1 MDDYYKI
8 LGLSKDA
15 TEADIKSA
23 YRKLAKK
30 YHPDMYANATAE
42 EKKNAEEKMKEVN
55 QAYSVL
61 SDGTKKANYDRYGNE
76 DGPMS
81 GFGGRSS
88 GGFGGG
94 AYSGG
99 FGGFGFEDILNNIF
113 NFGGGEG
120 KNGNS
125 RYDGD
130 DVTYNLGL
138 TFKEAMFGCEKE
150 ITINRIEECASCK
163 GTGAKNG
170 TEYEVCKKCNGTGKI
185 NVFQNT
191 AFGRMQ
197 STRICDECK
206 GTGKKVKE
214 LCKDCGGKG
223 YTKQKRTIK
232 IKVPAGVDNGQ
243 MMTYYNEGD
252 AGRNGGRK
260 GNLIIV
266 LNVAQSPMFI
276 RKGSDLYITVPITFT
291 QAALGC
297 KLEIPTLTDAITYTI
312 PEGTAT
318 GTVFR
323 IRDKGVKILK
333 REAHGDLYVTVV
345 VETPQGLS
353 AKQKELLINLNTTVT
368 ERQYPKQKAFYDNAK
383 KNK

>member
-23 YRKLAKK
+23 YRQLAKK

-61 SDGTKKANYDRYGNE
+61 SDSTKKANYDRYGSE
-76 DGPMS
+76 DGPMG

-88 GGFGGG
+88 GGFGSGG
-94 AYSGG
+94 YSGG
-99 FGGFGFEDILNNIF
+99 FSGFGFEDILNNIF

-120 KNGNS
+120 RSGNS

-130 DVTYNLGL
+130 DVTYNLNL

-150 ITINRIEECASCK
+150 ITINRIEECPSCK

-170 TEYEVCKKCNGTGKI
+170 TEYETCKKCNGTGHI

-206 GTGKKVKE
+206 GTGKKIKE
-214 LCKDCGGKG
+214 PCKDCGGKG

-232 IKVPAGVDNGQ
+232 VKVPAGVDNGQ

-252 AGRNGGRK
+252 AGRNGGKK

-266 LNVAQSPMFI
+266 LNVAQSTMFT
-276 RKGSDLYITVPITFT
+276 RKGSDLYITIPITFT

-297 KLEIPTLTDAITYTI
+297 KLEVPTLTDPITYTV

-353 AKQKELLINLNTTVT
+353 AKQKEMLINLNTTVT